1 VRRAVDLVAVLAV
14 LAVLAVACGPVVSVS
29 PSPSATALRSASP
42 TATQTVSARQ
52 VSAAEAERL
61 AAGRVRATL
70 DALKTRDGALLAMVA
85 HPTKG
90 VRFSPY
96 PYVNVTRDVV
106 LMQGDLASAYLDPK
120 TRTWGITDGRGDPI
134 TLTFA
139 EYAARYVYSR
149 DFKNA
154 PRTAYNKTIGSG
166 NTIEN
171 TAQVYPD
178 AVLFEAYDPGPD
190 AANES
195 FRWQCLRL
203 LFEQS
208 GGDWFLVAIVH
219 GEWTI

>member
-1 VRRAVDLVAVLAV
+1 MRSAVHLVAVLAV
-14 LAVLAVACGPVVSVS
+14 LALLAVACGPAVSVS

-42 TATQTVSARQ
+42 TATQTVPARQ
-52 VSAAEAERL
+52 LSAAEAERL

-85 HPTKG
+85 HPAKG

-96 PYVNVTRDVV
+96 HFVNVTRDVV
-106 LMQGDLASAYLDPK
+106 LMQGDLANAYTDPK
-120 TRTWGITDGRGDPI
+120 TRTWGVTDGKGDPI
-134 TLTFA
+134 TLTFPDF
-139 EYAARYVYSR
+139 AARYVYSR

-166 NTIEN
+166 NTIDN
-171 TAQVYPD
+171 TAQVYAD
-178 AVLFEAYDPGPD
+178 AILFEAYDPGPD
-190 AANES
+190 PANES

-203 LFEQS
+203 LFEWS
-208 GGDWFLVAIVH
+208 GGDWFLVGIVH